1 MTGKQIGTITHYFD
15 HLSVAVLNLKEK
27 LRVGDTVLIQGHSS
41 DFQQTIDSMQID
53 HKAVEQA
60 KPGDDVAV
68 KVSQKVHPNDKVFK
82 VEA

>member
-1 MTGKQIGTITHYFD
+1 MAGKQIGTITHYFD
-15 HLSVAVLNLKEK
+15 HIGVAVLNLQDK
-27 LRVGDTVLIQGHSS
+27 LKVGEAVQIQGHST

-68 KVSQKVHPNDKVFK
+68 KVTQKVHPNDKVFR